1 MPHFYDIKNPTLD
14 DLAEY
19 QKTGRVSKKPFWKI
33 KNPTLEDLDENLK
46 QNERRVGRQKDF
58 AANRKKLQDMK
69 NERTRKMQREQ
80 FEANKAKLEKQRL
93 SRIAQRP
100 PASHR
105 VAKVL
110 PKAKP
115 VIWRSADHPMPG
127 TIYRLPDDMTLQRGI
142 TYTFLPDGR
151 SIRVPAMNRLD
162 VRAAA
167 QGHQEGEDGDI
178 MQALQQ
184 ILTGKRGKASFD
196 GQGRAQG
203 PAAPAP
209 VGRRRG
215 PAARRDVRG
224 EGMRGMPVEA

>member
-1 MPHFYDIKNPTLD
+1 MVSFHFVKMSRDPHN
-14 DLAEY
+14 LA
-19 QKTGRVSKKPFWKI
+19 F
-33 KNPTLEDLDENLK
+33 
-46 QNERRVGRQKDF
+46 
-58 AANRKKLQDMK
+58 
-69 NERTRKMQREQ
+69 RTRFDSTAPGWSFNR
-80 FEANKAKLEKQRL
+80 
-93 SRIAQRP
+93 
-100 PASHR
+100 R

-115 VIWRSADHPMPG
+115 VIWRSADQPMPG
-127 TIYRLPDDMTLQRGI
+127 TIYRLPDDTTLQRGI

-184 ILTGKRGKASFD
+184 ILSGKRGKASFD
-196 GQGRAQG
+196 GQGRARRA
-203 PAAPAP
+203 PADRRAAPG
-209 VGRRRG
+209 GRRAPERG

-224 EGMRGMPVEA
+224 EGMRRMPVEA

>member
-1 MPHFYDIKNPTLD
+1 MI
-14 DLAEY
+14 AQQ
-19 QKTGRVSKKPFWKI
+19 QK
-33 KNPTLEDLDENLK
+33 
-46 QNERRVGRQKDF
+46 
-58 AANRKKLQDMK
+58 AA
-69 NERTRKMQREQ
+69 
-80 FEANKAKLEKQRL
+80 FEANRAKLGKQMM
-93 SRIAQRP
+93 SRVAQIA
-100 PASHR
+100 PATHR

-167 QGHQEGEDGDI
+167 EGHRQVEDGDI

-184 ILTGKRGKASFD
+184 ILSGKRGKASFD
-196 GQGRAQG
+196 EQGRARR
-203 PAAPAP
+203 PAD
-209 VGRRRG
+209 RRVQPQRG
-215 PAARRDVRG
+215 PLARRDMHG
-224 EGMRGMPVEA
+224 EGMRPVNAN